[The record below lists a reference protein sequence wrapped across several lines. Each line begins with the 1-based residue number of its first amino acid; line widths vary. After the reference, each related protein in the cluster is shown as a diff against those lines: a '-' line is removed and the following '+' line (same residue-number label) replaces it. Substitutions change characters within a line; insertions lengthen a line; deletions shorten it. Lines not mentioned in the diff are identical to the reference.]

1 MRIYILTIFSK
12 LFYYKT
18 AIPVIMILIFLFLKI
33 RKFRLILFFSIF
45 IYTIYFGV
53 FFPLKNYGID
63 SVTLCRMKFN
73 LTSLAYFSYKQDIEL
88 MKTFRDKRNFS
99 LFMFY
104 NSHLFNEEFN
114 IIEKFLK
121 EEKKNEKEL
130 KLEHLNSNIRII

>member
-18 AIPVIMILIFLFLKI
+18 AIPVIIILIFLFLKI
-33 RKFRLILFFSIF
+33 RKFRLILFFSII
-45 IYTIYFGV
+45 IYTMYFGA

-63 SVTLCRMKFN
+63 SITLCRMKFN

-121 EEKKNEKEL
+121 EEEKNRKEL
-130 KLEHLNSNIRII
+130 KLEYLNNIRVI

>member
-33 RKFRLILFFSIF
+33 RKFRIILFFSIF
-45 IYTIYFGV
+45 IYTIYFGA

-63 SVTLCRMKFN
+63 SITLCRMKFN

>member
-45 IYTIYFGV
+45 IYTIYFGA

-63 SVTLCRMKFN
+63 SITLCRMKFN

-114 IIEKFLK
+114 IIENFLK

>member
-45 IYTIYFGV
+45 IYTIYFGA

-63 SVTLCRMKFN
+63 SITLCRMKFN

>member
-33 RKFRLILFFSIF
+33 RKFRIILFFSIF
-45 IYTIYFGV
+45 IYTIYFGA

-63 SVTLCRMKFN
+63 SITLCRMKFN

-130 KLEHLNSNIRII
+130 KLEHLNNIRVI

>member
-45 IYTIYFGV
+45 IYTIYFGA

-63 SVTLCRMKFN
+63 SITLCRMKFN

-130 KLEHLNSNIRII
+130 KLEHLNNIRVI

>member
-18 AIPVIMILIFLFLKI
+18 AIPVIIILIFLFLKI

-45 IYTIYFGV
+45 IYTIYFGA

-63 SVTLCRMKFN
+63 SITLCKMKFN

>member
-1 MRIYILTIFSK
+1 
-12 LFYYKT
+12 
-18 AIPVIMILIFLFLKI
+18 
-33 RKFRLILFFSIF
+33 
-45 IYTIYFGV
+45 
-53 FFPLKNYGID
+53 
-63 SVTLCRMKFN
+63 MKFN

>member
-1 MRIYILTIFSK
+1 MGIYILTIFSK

-18 AIPVIMILIFLFLKI
+18 AIPVIIILIFLFIKV
-33 RKFRLILFFSIF
+33 RRFRLILFFSVI
-45 IYTIYFGV
+45 IYTLYFAV

-63 SVTLCRMKFN
+63 SITLCRMKFN
-73 LTSLAYFSYKQDIEL
+73 LNSLAYFSYKQDIEL
-88 MKTFRDKRNFS
+88 MKTFRDKREFS

-121 EEKKNEKEL
+121 EEEKNRKEL
-130 KLEHLNSNIRII
+130 KLEYLNNIRVI

>member
-1 MRIYILTIFSK
+1 MGIYILTIFSK

-45 IYTIYFGV
+45 IYTIYFGA

-63 SVTLCRMKFN
+63 SITLCRMKFN

-121 EEKKNEKEL
+121 EKK
-130 KLEHLNSNIRII
+130 RIKKS

>member
-130 KLEHLNSNIRII
+130 KLEHLNNIRVI

>member
-45 IYTIYFGV
+45 IYTIYFGA

-130 KLEHLNSNIRII
+130 KLEHLNNIRVI

>member
-18 AIPVIMILIFLFLKI
+18 AIPVIIILIFLFLKI

-45 IYTIYFGV
+45 IYTIYFGA

-63 SVTLCRMKFN
+63 SITLCRMKFN

>member
-1 MRIYILTIFSK
+1 MGIYILTIFSK

-18 AIPVIMILIFLFLKI
+18 AIPVIIILIFLFIKV
-33 RKFRLILFFSIF
+33 RRFRLILFFSVIV
-45 IYTIYFGV
+45 YTLYFAV

-63 SVTLCRMKFN
+63 SITLCRMKFK

-88 MKTFRDKRNFS
+88 MKTFRDKRGFS
-99 LFMFY
+99 IFMFY

-121 EEKKNEKEL
+121 EEEKKEL
-130 KLEHLNSNIRII
+130 KLEYLNNIRVI

>member
-1 MRIYILTIFSK
+1 MGIYILTIFSK

-18 AIPVIMILIFLFLKI
+18 AIPVIIILIFLFIKV
-33 RKFRLILFFSIF
+33 RRFRLILFFSVI
-45 IYTIYFGV
+45 IYTLYFAV

-63 SVTLCRMKFN
+63 SITLCRMKFN

-121 EEKKNEKEL
+121 EEEKNRKEL
-130 KLEHLNSNIRII
+130 KLEYLNNIRVI

>member
-1 MRIYILTIFSK
+1 MGIYILTIFSK

-18 AIPVIMILIFLFLKI
+18 AIPVIIILIFFFIKV
-33 RKFRLILFFSIF
+33 RRFRLILFFSVI
-45 IYTIYFGV
+45 IYTLYFAV
-53 FFPLKNYGID
+53 FFPLRNYGID
-63 SVTLCRMKFN
+63 SITLCRMKLN

-88 MKTFRDKRNFS
+88 MKTFRDKRGFS

-121 EEKKNEKEL
+121 EEEKNKKEL
-130 KLEHLNSNIRII
+130 KLEYLNNIRII

>member
-1 MRIYILTIFSK
+1 MGIYILTIFSK

-45 IYTIYFGV
+45 IYTIYFGA

-63 SVTLCRMKFN
+63 SITLCRMKFN

-121 EEKKNEKEL
+121 EEEKNKKEL
-130 KLEHLNSNIRII
+130 KLEYLNNIRVI

>member
-33 RKFRLILFFSIF
+33 RKFRIILFFSIF
-45 IYTIYFGV
+45 IYTIYFGA

-63 SVTLCRMKFN
+63 SITLCRMKFN

-121 EEKKNEKEL
+121 EEKKNE
-130 KLEHLNSNIRII
+130 N

>member
-1 MRIYILTIFSK
+1 MGIYILTIFSK

-45 IYTIYFGV
+45 IYTIYFGA
-53 FFPLKNYGID
+53 FFPLKNYGVD
-63 SVTLCRMKFN
+63 SITLCRMKFN

-121 EEKKNEKEL
+121 EEEKNKKEL
-130 KLEHLNSNIRII
+130 KLEYLNNIRVI

>member
-18 AIPVIMILIFLFLKI
+18 AIPVIIILIFLFLKI
-33 RKFRLILFFSIF
+33 RKFRIILFFSVF
-45 IYTIYFGV
+45 IYTIYFGA

-63 SVTLCRMKFN
+63 SITLCRMKFN

>member
-45 IYTIYFGV
+45 IYTIYFGA

>member
-33 RKFRLILFFSIF
+33 RKFRIILFFSIF
-45 IYTIYFGV
+45 IYTIYFGA

-63 SVTLCRMKFN
+63 SITLCKMKFN

>member
-1 MRIYILTIFSK
+1 MGIYILTIFSK

-18 AIPVIMILIFLFLKI
+18 AIPVIIILIFLFLKI
-33 RKFRLILFFSIF
+33 RKFRLILFFSII
-45 IYTIYFGV
+45 IYTMYFGA

-63 SVTLCRMKFN
+63 SITLCRMKFN

-121 EEKKNEKEL
+121 EEEKNRKEL
-130 KLEHLNSNIRII
+130 KLEYLNNIRVI

>member
-1 MRIYILTIFSK
+1 MGIYILTIFSK

-18 AIPVIMILIFLFLKI
+18 AIPVIIILIFLFIKV
-33 RKFRLILFFSIF
+33 RRFRLILFFSVIV
-45 IYTIYFGV
+45 YTLYFAV

-63 SVTLCRMKFN
+63 SITLCRMKFK

-88 MKTFRDKRNFS
+88 MKTFRDKRGFS
-99 LFMFY
+99 IFMFY

-121 EEKKNEKEL
+121 EEEKNRKEL
-130 KLEHLNSNIRII
+130 KLEYLNNIRVI

>member
-1 MRIYILTIFSK
+1 MYILTIFSK

-18 AIPVIMILIFLFLKI
+18 AIPVILILIFLFIKVK
-33 RKFRLILFFSIF
+33 KFRLILFFSVIV
-45 IYTIYFGV
+45 YTLYFTV

-63 SVTLCRMKFN
+63 SITLCRMKFS
-73 LTSLAYFSYKQDIEL
+73 LTSLAYFSYKQDLEL

-99 LFMFY
+99 IFMFY

-121 EEKKNEKEL
+121 EEEKNKKEL
-130 KLEHLNSNIRII
+130 KLEYLNNNIRII

>member
-1 MRIYILTIFSK
+1 MGIYILTIFSK

-45 IYTIYFGV
+45 IYTIYFGA

-63 SVTLCRMKFN
+63 SITLCRMKFN

-121 EEKKNEKEL
+121 EEEKNRKEL
-130 KLEHLNSNIRII
+130 KLEYLNNIRVI

>member
-18 AIPVIMILIFLFLKI
+18 AIPVIIILIFLFLKI

-45 IYTIYFGV
+45 IYTIYFGA

-130 KLEHLNSNIRII
+130 KLEHLNNIRVI

>member
-45 IYTIYFGV
+45 IYTIYFGA

-73 LTSLAYFSYKQDIEL
+73 LTSLAYFSYKQDIDL

-130 KLEHLNSNIRII
+130 KLEHLNNIRVI

>member
-18 AIPVIMILIFLFLKI
+18 AIPVIIILIFLFLKI

-45 IYTIYFGV
+45 IYTIYFGA

-63 SVTLCRMKFN
+63 SITLCRMKFN

-114 IIEKFLK
+114 IIENFLK